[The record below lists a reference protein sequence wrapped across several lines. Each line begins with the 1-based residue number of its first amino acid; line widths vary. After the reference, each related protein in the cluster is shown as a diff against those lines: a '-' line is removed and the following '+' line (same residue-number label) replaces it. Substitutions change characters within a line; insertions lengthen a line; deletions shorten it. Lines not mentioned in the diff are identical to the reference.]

1 MGNEQKEMAAAISAA
16 AAAATDVESKAAAA
30 VPTEKT
36 TIASRMMQ
44 LEAVEFRFAPP
55 KHEGSMRGS
64 LGLFGEDGGLLE
76 VWTCSKT
83 VTAVLTAISED
94 ETLTKEQRELKA
106 HRYALTLVLSW
117 VTAQNG
123 DVMQIV
129 SESRNFS
136 NGFSF

>member
-16 AAAATDVESKAAAA
+16 TTDVESKAAAA
-30 VPTEKT
+30 VPTEKI
-36 TIASRMMQ
+36 TIASRMIQ

-55 KHEGSMRGS
+55 KREGSTRGS
-64 LGLFGEDGGLLE
+64 LGLFDEDGGLLE
-76 VWTCSKT
+76 AWTCSKT

-129 SESRNFS
+129 SESRDFS

>member
-1 MGNEQKEMAAAISAA
+1 MGNKKSKQLAAEIAA
-16 AAAATDVESKAAAA
+16 ETDVKPVAAAA

-36 TIASRMMQ
+36 TIASRMNT
-44 LEAVEFRFAPP
+44 LAAVEFRFAPP
-55 KHEGSMRGS
+55 KRKGSMRGS
-64 LGLFGEDGGLLE
+64 LGLFDEDGGLIE
-76 VWTCSKT
+76 AWTCSKT
-83 VTAVLTAISED
+83 VTAVLTAISTD

-129 SESRNFS
+129 SESRDFS